1 MIIARRNLKGT
12 NVDIRENLTL
22 LNATLIEDV
31 ARRDEV
37 KSAWSGEG
45 KTIEKANMPRGTIR
59 FLVLAAMLC
68 TLSCDY
74 NRYTECHA
82 IYITLMILHF
92 LSPALIISVA

>member
-1 MIIARRNLKGT
+1 MVIARRYLKGT

-45 KTIEKANMPRGTIR
+45 KTIEKANMPGARYAFLFWRPCCVRCRVIITGTR
-59 FLVLAAMLC
+59 SVTPY
-68 TLSCDY
+68 TL
-74 NRYTECHA
+74 R
-82 IYITLMILHF
+82 L
-92 LSPALIISVA
+92 